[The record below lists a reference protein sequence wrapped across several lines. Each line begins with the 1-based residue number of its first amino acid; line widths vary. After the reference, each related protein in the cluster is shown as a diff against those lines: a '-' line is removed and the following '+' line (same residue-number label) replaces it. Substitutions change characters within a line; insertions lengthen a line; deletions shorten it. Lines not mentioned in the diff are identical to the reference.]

1 MLLHRLATTSVAVTA
16 ASARN
21 EKVRLLGE
29 TIADLSPSE
38 VAPAVSFLSGS
49 IRQGRIGV
57 GWATASRLTADLA
70 DSPTLTVGELDAAFD
85 QLSQISG
92 PGSVAARDEVL
103 RSLLTRST
111 EVELEFVRRLIVG
124 EVRQG
129 ALAGVVTAAVVAAT
143 KIRAERGSGEAV
155 KLADLRR
162 AAMLLGDLPTAASS
176 ALGPDAV
183 EALATV
189 GLSVMRGVEPML
201 AATSTG
207 AAAAIADVG
216 EASVE
221 WKLDG
226 ARVQIHRSGDQVLI
240 LTRNLN
246 DVTDRLP
253 EVVSI
258 VRSLPV
264 DTVILDGEVLGLDAD
279 AAPRPFQE
287 TMARFGTEHDAATAE
302 TASEV
307 DIEAPARGGHW
318 QMRPYFFDVLHL
330 DGIDLIDEP
339 LSARSAILDQI
350 AGDHRIPAT
359 VTDDP
364 ERAEAVLVEALAQGH
379 EGVMVKAVDGRYEAG
394 RRGKSWR
401 KVKPVY
407 TYDLVV
413 IGVERGNGRRTGTLS
428 NLHLGAR
435 DPDTGEFVM
444 VGKTFKGLTD
454 EILAWQTRELGDR
467 AISDDGYTIMVRPE
481 LVVEIAIDGVQRS
494 TRYPG
499 GVALRFARVKGYRP
513 DRSPDSADTI
523 HTLQSLL

>member
-1 MLLHRLATTSVAVTA
+1 MLLHRLATTSAAVAD

-57 GWATASRLTADLA
+57 GWATASRLATTFAESPSLSVEDL
-70 DSPTLTVGELDAAFD
+70 DVAFD
-85 QLSQISG
+85 RLSQISG

-103 RSLLTRST
+103 RTLLDRAT
-111 EVELEFVRRLIVG
+111 ELELEFVRRLIVG

-129 ALAGVVTAAVVAAT
+129 ALAGVVTAAIVAAT
-143 KIRAERGSGEAV
+143 KLRAERGTGDAV

-162 AAMLLGDLPTAASS
+162 AAMLMGDLPSAASL
-176 ALGPDAV
+176 ALGPAAV
-183 EALATV
+183 EALTTV
-189 GLSVMRGVEPML
+189 GLSVMRGIEPML
-201 AATSTG
+201 AATSADAT
-207 AAAAIADVG
+207 AAIGDVG

-226 ARVQIHRSGDQVLI
+226 ARVQVHRSGDRVLI

-253 EVVSI
+253 EVVSV

-264 DTVILDGEVLGLDAD
+264 DSVILDGEVLGLDAD

-287 TMARFGTEHDAATAE
+287 TMARFGTESDATTAE
-302 TASEV
+302 VETETP
-307 DIEAPARGGHW
+307 DHGRQW

-330 DGIDLIDEP
+330 DGTDLIDEP
-339 LSARSAILDQI
+339 LSTRSAVLDQI
-350 AGDHRIPAT
+350 AGEHRIPAT

-454 EILAWQTRELGDR
+454 EILAWQTRELGER
-467 AISDDGYTIMVRPE
+467 AISDDGYTLMVRPE